1 MYIRIRDIYNNK
13 EWSPKVF
20 HIQVMSDND
29 DIFRFKTFKVEQ
41 K

>member
-1 MYIRIRDIYNNK
+1 MYIKIRDIYNK
-13 EWSPKVF
+13 EWSPEGF